1 MSAACLVPAPALPTS
16 RGSLVRGESMLLLA
30 DLLGGV
36 LHELNNPLSVVLGQA
51 AVLKERLGEG
61 PERTAVDRIVRSA
74 DRLAQVARS
83 FVALAREGASKPLL
97 LSLNEIVE
105 ETLDFFRH
113 SLAVRRVGLE
123 MSLAP
128 VSPML
133 FVDPREARLLVA
145 SLVGPA
151 LEAAGGPGGSGLLR
165 VETERRP
172 RSGAGLVVSCP
183 GRALNRRSEPRL
195 FEPSQAPGPTLFLA
209 EQITRAF
216 GGTMTV
222 GTDQVSI
229 DLPNRRA
236 A

>member
-1 MSAACLVPAPALPTS
+1 
-16 RGSLVRGESMLLLA
+16 MLLLA

-105 ETLDFFRH
+105 ETLGFFGY
-113 SLAVRRVGLE
+113 SLSVRRVRLE
-123 MSLAP
+123 TNLAP

-133 FVDPREARLLVA
+133 YVDPRETRLLVA
-145 SLVGPA
+145 SLVGLA
-151 LEAAGGPGGSGLLR
+151 LEAASAPGGGCLLR

-172 RSGAGLVVSCP
+172 RSVAGLVVSCP
-183 GRALNRRSEPRL
+183 GSALHPRSEPRL
-195 FEPSQAPGPTLFLA
+195 FEPSESPGGPTLFLA
-209 EQITRAF
+209 DQITRAL

-222 GTDQVSI
+222 GTDHLSV
-229 DLPNRRA
+229 DLPNRPRA
-236 A
+236 R